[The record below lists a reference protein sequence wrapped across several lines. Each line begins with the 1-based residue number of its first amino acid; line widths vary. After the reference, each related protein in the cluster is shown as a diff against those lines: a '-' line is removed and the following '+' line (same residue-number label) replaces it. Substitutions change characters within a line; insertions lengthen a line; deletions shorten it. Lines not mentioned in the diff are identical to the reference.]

1 MVLLNGQI
9 QQIVLAIFFKVE
21 SRYTLDC
28 VGVSKEIQLAG
39 DIFVFKWFIP
49 LCALDPG
56 EKRFQV
62 FRQVNASTTV
72 SSKLPMKL
80 DISEMKIVSEKCQQK
95 VSHIGKFCSNAI
107 FSAKSWV

>member
-39 DIFVFKWFIP
+39 DIFVFK
-49 LCALDPG
+49 
-56 EKRFQV
+56 
-62 FRQVNASTTV
+62 
-72 SSKLPMKL
+72 
-80 DISEMKIVSEKCQQK
+80 
-95 VSHIGKFCSNAI
+95 
-107 FSAKSWV
+107 